1 MLVIGAGMAGS
12 VAAARAAQLGRR
24 VLLAD
29 AAAEA
34 SSGGS
39 TAWSGGSIHINRL
52 PLTSPLTAIR
62 QRVDFRTA
70 GLARPD
76 LVSALVSHSGR
87 ALAWLLWQGV
97 TVEPPRP
104 GDCPTPRSD
113 LLAPRPAA

>member
-70 GLARPD
+70 WRGRISCRRW
-76 LVSALVSHSGR
+76 SATPGGHWHGCCGR
-87 ALAWLLWQGV
+87 A
-97 TVEPPRP
+97 
-104 GDCPTPRSD
+104 
-113 LLAPRPAA
+113 